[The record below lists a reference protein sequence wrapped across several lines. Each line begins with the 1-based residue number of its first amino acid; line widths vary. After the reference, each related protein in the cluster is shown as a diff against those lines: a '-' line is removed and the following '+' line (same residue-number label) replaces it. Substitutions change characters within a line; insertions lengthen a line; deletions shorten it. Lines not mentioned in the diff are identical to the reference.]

1 MPANPRKR
9 QQKVERRAAKRKEK
23 KHQLV
28 RAQSTG
34 LADKL
39 TMSTRFPVLHS
50 VITDANWKQGMG
62 SVLFSRALPDG
73 TVAVTVFLID
83 RYCLG
88 VKDATVAI
96 VSRSEYESRFHRGLL
111 SRTPGPEVPPAEARK
126 YVEAAVDYARGL
138 GFPPHAD
145 YQKAK
150 LIFGDVDASACTA
163 TFEFGKGGKPM
174 FINGPRDT
182 ALRCRQIINTLTR
195 TCGQGNFEILM
206 LAGPGGYITGP
217 EHLDEDD
224 FDDDLEQLHHTP

>member
-1 MPANPRKR
+1 MKYTVPVHPAARLPLDRDVDSPSSYNKASGTDSNDGPKGRKTMPANPRKR

-50 VITDANWKQGMG
+50 VITDSNWKQGIG

-88 VKDATVAI
+88 VKNATAAV

-111 SRTPGPEVPPAEARK
+111 SQTPGPEVPPAEARK

-138 GFPPHAD
+138 GFAPHAD

-182 ALRCRQIINTLTR
+182 N
-195 TCGQGNFEILM
+195 
-206 LAGPGGYITGP
+206 
-217 EHLDEDD
+217 
-224 FDDDLEQLHHTP
+224 LHAVRSSTP